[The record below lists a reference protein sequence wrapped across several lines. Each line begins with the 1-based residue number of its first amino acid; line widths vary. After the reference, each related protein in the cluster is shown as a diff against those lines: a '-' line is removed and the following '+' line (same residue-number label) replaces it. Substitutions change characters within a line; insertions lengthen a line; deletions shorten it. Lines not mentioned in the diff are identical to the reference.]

1 MNQIMVEDLTVDP
14 VMDKDLTVDP
24 VMDKDLTVDPGL
36 ADSVVDP
43 VMVEDLTVGPDMVD
57 MVLTVNQ
64 DSVVGQ
70 GTEVPAS
77 TVVPLTVDPVS
88 TCQDTVFLATEASDL
103 TLGPVTADLDIA
115 DPALICQDTVCPD
128 TEAPYSMLDQVTA
141 GLATTTTDKAA
152 ATLQVG

>member
-1 MNQIMVEDLTVDP
+1 MDPVSVAVLADTILDLIVGPVMEEDLIVNPADSVANQVMVEDLTVDP

-57 MVLTVNQ
+57 MVLPVNQ

-88 TCQDTVFLATEASDL
+88 TLMFTSLHRCDCTDVIDDGDIGDDDGNSD
-103 TLGPVTADLDIA
+103 DF
-115 DPALICQDTVCPD
+115 
-128 TEAPYSMLDQVTA
+128 
-141 GLATTTTDKAA
+141 
-152 ATLQVG
+152 